1 MTALRIAMIGLRGLP
16 PTWGGIERHVEQIGT
31 RLIASGHQVDAF
43 CRPHYTTATE
53 PEYAGIGLRAV
64 PCPNVRG
71 FEAFIHSGLSS
82 LATLGRKYD
91 IVHFHAIGP
100 GLFMPLPRYLS
111 TARVVQTIH
120 GMDNKRAK
128 WGRGARA
135 VLNSAL
141 WVSGRTADQTITVS
155 ETLARNFAQE
165 LGRESVYIPNGC
177 PSVEHRA
184 PDLIRSRYG
193 LEGEDYL
200 LYVGRLVPEKAP
212 HQLIQAFRSV
222 DTSQRLV
229 IVGGSSHTDDYEDY
243 IRKLA
248 AEDDRVIVTGYQYG
262 DILAELFSNASLYVQ
277 PSLLE
282 GLPLTVLEAV
292 AYDRPIIA
300 SDIGPHVEVLG
311 DSGPG
316 RHLVSRGDEEG
327 LTEAMQLM
335 LEDPE
340 KMRLGGRQ
348 LAAEVRPRYDW
359 DDIAARTEAV
369 YLAAQAA

>member
-1 MTALRIAMIGLRGLP
+1 MTSLRIAMIGLRGLP
-16 PTWGGIERHVEQIGT
+16 PTWGGIERHVEQIGS
-31 RLIASGHQVDAF
+31 RLVAQGHRVDAF
-43 CRPHYTTATE
+43 CRPHYTTATD
-53 PEYAGIGLRAV
+53 PEHAGIGLRSV

-71 FEAFIHSGLSS
+71 FETFIHSGLSS
-82 LATLGRKYD
+82 LATLGRRYD

-111 TARVVQTIH
+111 SARVVQTIH

-128 WGRGARA
+128 WGRGART

-141 WVSGRTADQTITVS
+141 WVGGRSADRTITVS
-155 ETLARNFAQE
+155 ETLARNFAAD

-177 PSVEHRA
+177 PSVELRA
-184 PDLIRSRYG
+184 PELIRSRYG
-193 LEGEDYL
+193 LQGGDYV

-212 HQLIQAFRSV
+212 HQLIRAFRSV
-222 DTSQRLV
+222 ATDQKLV
-229 IVGGSSHTDDYEDY
+229 IVGGSSHTDDYEDH
-243 IRKLA
+243 IRALA
-248 AEDDRVIVTGYQYG
+248 AEDDRVVVTGYQYG
-262 DILAELFSNASLYVQ
+262 AVLAEFFSNAALYVQ

-282 GLPLTVLEAV
+282 GLPLTMLEAV
-292 AYDRPIIA
+292 AYDRPIVA

-316 RHLVSRGDEEG
+316 RHLVSAGDEPG
-327 LTEAMQLM
+327 LTEAIQLM

-340 KMRLGGRQ
+340 KTRLGGRQ

-359 DDIAARTEAV
+359 DDIATRTEAV
-369 YLAAQAA
+369 YLAA